1 MRELICVRC
10 EVALVEEKTELRYLG
25 HSVSVKTMKCPRC
38 GQVWLS
44 EELVKGQIKEAEMAL
59 DDK

>member
-1 MRELICVRC
+1 VRELICVRC

-59 DDK
+59 EDK

>member
-59 DDK
+59 EDK

>member
-1 MRELICVRC
+1 VRELICVRC